1 MLRKPSTST
10 TAATFLASLN
20 TQPMTRI
27 GHMRHHS
34 NNNNDNVNAIAHDED
49 TKDSNGSDGIVG
61 GATAATVAQTL
72 EVQVSEEEQDAQDN
86 ERNTAQTPLR
96 LQAIKVEHQQHN
108 TVVAAAQHSLPV
120 TMATALPNNLDWTEL
135 TEWIKNAHQ
144 FQLHHLHNNNSSNIH
159 STNNNNSSLNHSNM
173 LSHHGHAVATAVTPP
188 PAANTP
194 APASLGATVAGLGSA
209 SVAGTPTDADYMFL
223 ISLYPYLKEMSGK
236 QNRRFRQ
243 KVVGL
248 IDNVLD
254 NVDV

>member
-1 MLRKPSTST
+1 MVLRKPSTST

-108 TVVAAAQHSLPV
+108 TAAAQHSLPV